1 VTPVRRVRT
10 KACDRCSETCD
21 TLFRVQV
28 DASEE
33 WIFVCEPCHG
43 EVSVD
48 NPHFTYGGT
57 WKSRKRH

>member
-1 VTPVRRVRT
+1 MTLVCRVRT
-10 KACDRCSETCD
+10 KACDRCGEPRD

-28 DASEE
+28 DASRE
-33 WIFVCEPCHG
+33 WIFVCESCHA
-43 EVSVD
+43 EVSSD